1 MEQFRKSH
9 YSVYLS
15 VFSDLGYARNIQ
27 NFNENLLTNSIM
39 WGRGVSLDYV
49 TYYNK
54 MIRLEFT
61 INSLSEKGVFLH
73 FSNPFGT
80 NK

>member
-1 MEQFRKSH
+1 M
-9 YSVYLS
+9 L
-15 VFSDLGYARNIQ
+15 
-27 NFNENLLTNSIM
+27 
-39 WGRGVSLDYV
+39 WGKGLSLDYV

-61 INSLSEKGVFLH
+61 INKLGEKGVFLH